1 MSLAINLKTDTGILE
16 RTENVT
22 RYFDDVKRYPILTKE
37 EEIKWFKLLRD
48 GTESEKKKARDYIWL
63 CNQRLVIASAKKW
76 ATAENLSDYINE
88 ANIGLADAIDRFDV
102 SKDVKFC
109 TYAVWFIKRAINRY
123 NNEIAPMVHKTNHSK
138 TYHVISKATNEF
150 VQDNERNPTT
160 EELKELINKNYN
172 KNLKD
177 KNDLLDVQIS
187 RMDELAAKKDS
198 RETVSDVIL
207 DYNRISSSTNKY
219 NEEENDEYNKSLV
232 NSLLRCLK
240 PREQKLIKMRFGM
253 TKYNGMKRELEVSEI
268 ANELSLTTERVR
280 QMEDTII
287 KKLKKAYGDN
297 ISKLL

>member
-1 MSLAINLKTDTGILE
+1 MSLAINLKTETGILE

-22 RYFDDVKRYPILTKE
+22 RYFDDVKKYPILKKE
-37 EEIKWFKLLRD
+37 EEEKWFKLLRN

-76 ATAENLSDYINE
+76 ATAENLTDYINE

-102 SKDVKFC
+102 SKGVKFC

-123 NNEIAPMVHKTNHSK
+123 NNEIVPMVHKTNHSK

-150 VQDNERNPTT
+150 VQNNERTPTT
-160 EELKELINKNYN
+160 EELKELINKSYN

-187 RMDELAAKKDS
+187 RMDELTAKKDS

-207 DYNRISSSTNKY
+207 DYNRISSTTNKY
-219 NEEENDEYNKSLV
+219 NEEEDDEYNKSLV
-232 NSLLRCLK
+232 NSLLRGLK
-240 PREQKLIKMRFGM
+240 PREQELIKMRFGM
-253 TKYNGMKRELEVSEI
+253 IEYNGMKRELEVAEI
-268 ANELSLTTERVR
+268 AKELSLTPERVR

-287 KKLKKAYGDN
+287 KKLKRIYGDN
-297 ISKLL
+297 ISKLI